1 MPTNSNFDG
10 YFYGIRDVPVFT
22 YGMITATIAVLS
34 YMTYAEPDADDKDA
48 ENPSS
53 ITTPENPMEII
64 SPEGPPPDADST
76 ILQDNTVEQSQE
88 EQPVEQSQEEQIEEK
103 PVEQTQEEQIE
114 EQPVE
119 QPQEEIPPTE
129 EVKPTGGKRK
139 NTRKKRPKT
148 N

>member
-34 YMTYAEPDADDKDA
+34 YMTYTEADAEDKDT

-53 ITTPENPMEII
+53 TTIPENPMEII
-64 SPEGPPPDADST
+64 SPEGPPPDVDST
-76 ILQDNTVEQSQE
+76 ILQDNTK
-88 EQPVEQSQEEQIEEK
+88 EQSQEEQIEEQ

-114 EQPVE
+114 EQPIE
-119 QPQEEIPPTE
+119 QSQEEIPPTE